1 MARRTMIAV
10 LTTFLLILNLSQAT
24 AQSKALPLDPG
35 LSIETIPLWSGPIP
49 GAKGTPSHLPT
60 LTIFH
65 PFAVN
70 GTAVIVAPGGGYQFL
85 MSNQE
90 GRQIADWFAA
100 RGVTAF
106 VLGYRLGPHNLFPIP
121 LEDAQ
126 RAIRLVRYNAAKYH
140 IDPNR
145 VGIIGFSAG
154 GHLAATAGT
163 LFDAGNAGDPD
174 PVNRVSDRPDF
185 MILGYAWLNA
195 MEPNN
200 DGKITYC
207 SVLKTVPEA
216 DCNKFEKAYTP
227 ALHVT
232 AKTPPTFIYSTSD
245 DKLVPVVR
253 ASVNFY
259 DALVAAGVTAEMHLF
274 AHGPHGSG
282 LGLGYPTL
290 DLWPVLL
297 ERWLHQLG
305 FMPPAVLPRGPR
317 KSKVAV
323 GKPN

>member
-1 MARRTMIAV
+1 MARRMIIAT
-10 LTTFLLILNLSQAT
+10 LAIFLVIPNLSQAT
-24 AQSKALPLDPG
+24 AQSKAMLPLDPG
-35 LSIETIPLWSGPIP
+35 LGIKTIPLWSGHIP

-60 LTIFH
+60 LTVFY
-65 PFAVN
+65 PFATN

-100 RGVTAF
+100 RGVIAF

-140 IDPNR
+140 IAPNR

-154 GHLAATAGT
+154 GHLAAAAGT
-163 LFDAGNAGDPD
+163 LFDAGNPGDPD

-200 DGKITYC
+200 NGKITYC

-216 DCNKFEKAYTP
+216 NCKKFEKAYTP

-232 AKTPPTFIYSTSD
+232 SKTPPTFIYATSD
-245 DKLVPVVR
+245 DKLVPVVQ
-253 ASVNFY
+253 ASVGFY

-297 ERWLHQLG
+297 EGWLHQQG
-305 FMPPAVLPRGPR
+305 FLPPAVLPRGP
-317 KSKVAV
+317 
-323 GKPN
+323 

>member
-1 MARRTMIAV
+1 MAWRVTMAMLAAILVVPSV
-10 LTTFLLILNLSQAT
+10 LQAT
-24 AQSKALPLDPG
+24 AQSNAELPLDPG
-35 LSIETIPLWSGPIP
+35 LGINTIPLWSGQIP
-49 GAKGTPSHLPT
+49 GAKGTPSRPPT
-60 LTIFH
+60 LTVFR

-100 RGVTAF
+100 RGVIAF
-106 VLGYRLGPHNLFPIP
+106 VLGYRLGPNNLFPIP

-126 RAIRLVRYNAAKYH
+126 RAIRLVRSDAARYH

-145 VGIIGFSAG
+145 IGIIGFSAG

-163 LFDAGNAGDPD
+163 LFDAGDPAASD
-174 PVNRVSDRPDF
+174 PVDRVSDRPDF

-200 DGKITYC
+200 NGKITYC
-207 SVLKTVPEA
+207 SVLKTVSEA
-216 DCNKFEKAYTP
+216 DCKKFEKAYTP

-232 AKTPPTFIYSTSD
+232 AKTPPTFIYATTD
-245 DKLVPVVR
+245 DKLVPVVQ
-253 ASVNFY
+253 ASVGFY

-305 FMPPAVLPRGPR
+305 FLPPAVLPRGP
-317 KSKVAV
+317 
-323 GKPN
+323 